1 MMHNRVVIR
10 AADEA
15 EFFAAAR
22 EAARRADR
30 GEPFDGTITMSFAD
44 PRRMLDALTKNRQAL
59 VRDVICAA
67 HEL

>member
-1 MMHNRVVIR
+1 MMANRVVIR
-10 AADEA
+10 VADEA

-44 PRRMLDALTKNRQAL
+44 PRRMLDVLTKSQKAL
-59 VRDVICAA
+59 VREVCDD